1 MIKMHLCRQLA
12 SELELR
18 LGDARLIVLL
28 IAAWL
33 CCGVWRKT
41 SGTYLTMMLD
51 IYIDF
56 LFPGLVAGVVYPSC
70 AGW

>member
-18 LGDARLIVLL
+18 LGDAHLIGLL

-33 CCGVWRKT
+33 LAVLGRVEQDKR
-41 SGTYLTMMLD
+41 
-51 IYIDF
+51 
-56 LFPGLVAGVVYPSC
+56 
-70 AGW
+70 

>member
-18 LGDARLIVLL
+18 LGDAHLIGLL

-33 CCGVWRKT
+33 PVLRRVEQDKW
-41 SGTYLTMMLD
+41 
-51 IYIDF
+51 YISD
-56 LFPGLVAGVVYPSC
+56 AD
-70 AGW
+70 A

>member
-18 LGDARLIVLL
+18 LGDAHLIGLL

-33 CCGVWRKT
+33 PGCAAACGARQ
-41 SGTYLTMMLD
+41 
-51 IYIDF
+51 
-56 LFPGLVAGVVYPSC
+56 VVHI
-70 AGW
+70 